1 MVNDDLVS
9 MIVPVYCMEPYL
21 RRCVDSL
28 TAQTYQKV
36 EIILVDDGSTDLS
49 GAICDEYAAADDRV
63 RVVHQPN
70 AGVSVARNVGIEAAS
85 GRWLAFVD
93 PDDWVDANLVSH
105 LIGIARDANADCRS
119 VRPFQDIRRRHI
131 RRRAGRRRS
140 RTFQR

>member
-21 RRCVDSL
+21 HRCVDSL
-28 TAQTYQKV
+28 TAQTHRNI

-70 AGVSVARNVGIEAAS
+70 AGVSVARNVGIEAAR

-93 PDDWVDANLVSH
+93 PDDWVDAKSWFH
-105 LIGIARDANADCRS
+105 
-119 VRPFQDIRRRHI
+119 
-131 RRRAGRRRS
+131 
-140 RTFQR
+140 T

>member
-28 TAQTYQKV
+28 TAQTYPKV

-93 PDDWVDANLVSH
+93 PDDWVSGGFLCVAVCDSCEFAH
-105 LIGIARDANADCRS
+105 
-119 VRPFQDIRRRHI
+119 PFVVPKNSQE
-131 RRRAGRRRS
+131 
-140 RTFQR
+140 TPLT